1 MVREAM
7 KKRASHWGAARQEDA
22 HEVLL
27 QLLQNQRASQDFL
40 ESAFCGSGSGG
51 SIMRAVSAAHA

>member
-22 HEVLL
+22 HEVWPRLL
-27 QLLQNQRASQDFL
+27 QDHRARQYFLL
-40 ESAFCGSGSGG
+40 
-51 SIMRAVSAAHA
+51 